1 MEDYLTQVV
10 RYQFKKRYVIIRLKL
25 LGEEKTTAL
34 GIILNEDVRQ
44 EIEYGKIEA
53 PITLPPT
60 YQAIKPETGEAF
72 AVGDQVTVLSGT
84 FEHMSG
90 IIWKVKKNTVEIGVR
105 LFGQDM
111 SMEVPMESVC
121 KC

>member
-1 MEDYLTQVV
+1 MLS
-10 RYQFKKRYVIIRLKL
+10 
-25 LGEEKTTAL
+25 
-34 GIILNEDVRQ
+34 
-44 EIEYGKIEA
+44 
-53 PITLPPT
+53 PI
-60 YQAIKPETGEAF
+60 YQAPQPGEGA
-72 AVGDQVTVLSGT
+72 ALMAGDRVTVLSGT

>member
-1 MEDYLTQVV
+1 M
-10 RYQFKKRYVIIRLKL
+10 
-25 LGEEKTTAL
+25 
-34 GIILNEDVRQ
+34 
-44 EIEYGKIEA
+44 
-53 PITLPPT
+53 
-60 YQAIKPETGEAF
+60 
-72 AVGDQVTVLSGT
+72 GDQVTVLSGT

-105 LFGQDM
+105 LFGHDM